1 MALYVLPA
9 AHKRICAASEQCTG
23 SNGEQS
29 ASCLH
34 SQWKQRENPKNQ
46 LSKITRY
53 NNDHSLPTVGIETMG
68 SLSNLFHA
76 EMLDSYIR
84 MTFEDGEYM
93 CFADWDAHLI
103 SEYGDYMQL
112 PPESE
117 RTWTHHPVIIDFEH
131 NYEELPVK

>member
-1 MALYVLPA
+1 M
-9 AHKRICAASEQCTG
+9 
-23 SNGEQS
+23 
-29 ASCLH
+29 
-34 SQWKQRENPKNQ
+34 
-46 LSKITRY
+46 SKITRY